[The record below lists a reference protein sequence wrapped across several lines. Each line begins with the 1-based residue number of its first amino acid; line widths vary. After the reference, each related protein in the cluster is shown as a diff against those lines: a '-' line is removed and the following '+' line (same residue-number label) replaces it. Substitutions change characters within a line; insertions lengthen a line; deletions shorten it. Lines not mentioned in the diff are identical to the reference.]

1 MCKNELHSTV
11 IHVKM
16 AQPQTRQQPQDSFL
30 VFRKGDQIVVL
41 GLMNHSVIGG
51 VLFKNYLEGW
61 IVIMSD
67 VER

>member
-1 MCKNELHSTV
+1 
-11 IHVKM
+11 M

-51 VLFKNYLEGW
+51 VLFKNYYLEGV